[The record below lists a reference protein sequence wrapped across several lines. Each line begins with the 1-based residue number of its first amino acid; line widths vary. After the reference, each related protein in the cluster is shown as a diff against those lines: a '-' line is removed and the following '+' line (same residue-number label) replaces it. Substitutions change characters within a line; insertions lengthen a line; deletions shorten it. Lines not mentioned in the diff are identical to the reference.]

1 MSNNKPNIISVSRRT
16 DIPAF
21 HGDWFN
27 KCLEKG
33 SVTVSNVKTP
43 GSKTVS
49 LKCDD
54 VTCFVFWSK
63 DFTPF
68 LSTLHKLRD
77 EGFRSYF
84 NYTVN
89 RFSTDFEPEVNNK
102 RAISSL
108 RAISRM
114 YSPAHINWRYDPI
127 VISDVTSPD
136 WHQNNFKE
144 LCKSLEGYVERCY
157 IAFPVL
163 YGKVVKN
170 IAAFRAKTGISI
182 HDPDIKIKQGL
193 ANDLSDIARDHG
205 IRMLSCSNDLL
216 VNNKISKAHCIDGTI
231 INSLY
236 GKETPGYHPSRNQC
250 GCTASVYIGSYDTCR
265 HGCVYCYAN
274 TSRTTISN
282 IKAQE
287 RVSPPLL
294 NIGTGMTR
302 VGAQVVL

>member
-1 MSNNKPNIISVSRRT
+1 MSSNRSNIISVSRRT

-27 KCLEKG
+27 KCIEQGK
-33 SVTVSNVKTP
+33 VTVPNVKAP
-43 GSKTVS
+43 GSRTVS
-49 LKCDD
+49 LKKDD

-63 DFTPF
+63 NFTPF
-68 LSTLHKLRD
+68 LSTLHALRD

-89 RFSTDFEPEVNNK
+89 RFPSEFEPEVNSSQ
-102 RAISSL
+102 AIGSL

-127 VISDVTSPD
+127 VISGVTSPD
-136 WHQNNFKE
+136 WHRANFRQ
-144 LCKSLEGYVERCY
+144 LCGSMQGYVERCY

-170 IAAFRAKTGISI
+170 ITAFRARTGISI
-182 HDPDIKIKQGL
+182 QDPDIKVKQEL
-193 ANDLSDIARDHG
+193 ANDLSDIATDFG

-216 VNNKISKAHCIDGTI
+216 INDKIGKAHCIDGAI
-231 INSLY
+231 ISSLY
-236 GKETPGYHPSRNQC
+236 GKEAPGYRPSRNQC
-250 GCTASVYIGSYDTCR
+250 GCTASVDIGNYDTCK

-274 TSRTTISN
+274 TSRTTIN
-282 IKAQE
+282 NMKAQE
-287 RVSPPLL
+287 ESSPSSPAV
-294 NIGTGMTR
+294 GVKSATGIS
-302 VGAQVVL
+302 VEF